1 MMAMAVAEKLGGRRV
16 LRRVISSELEL
27 AEVVRD
33 GLPSSALDHVLD
45 EMTPSAGTQAAV
57 YRVVG
62 SARTLQRKRSAGTR
76 LSADESDRLARLA
89 RLLVRAE
96 EALGDEERAHR
107 WLSRPN
113 RALGGQVPLTLLDSD
128 AGALAVERVLGRIEH
143 GVHG

>member
-1 MMAMAVAEKLGGRRV
+1 MTAMAVAEKLGGRHV
-16 LRRVISSELEL
+16 LRREITSELEL
-27 AEVVRD
+27 AAAVRE
-33 GLPSSALDHVLD
+33 GLPASALDHVLG
-45 EMTPSAGTQAAV
+45 ELTPWAGSQAAV

-62 SARTLQRKRSAGTR
+62 RARTLQRKRTERTA

-96 EALGDEERAHR
+96 EALGDEERALR

-113 RALGGQVPLTLLDSD
+113 RALDGQVPLTLLDND